1 MEIAKTILDQMGG
14 NRFAVMT
21 GSKQFV
27 ALQNGLKMKLT
38 RNKANAQYLTIT
50 LNAMDTYDMQFF
62 SIDKNFNIKI
72 KQNVEGIYND
82 QLQRIFTQVTG
93 LYTRL

>member
-21 GSKQFV
+21 GSKQFI
-27 ALQNGLKMKLT
+27 ALQNGIKMKLT

-62 SIDKNFNIKI
+62 SIDKNFNLKI